1 MGLDQ
6 YAFSTS
12 KQLNVTHDVHGFPA
26 CEVVQATNSY
36 VWRKH
41 SKLQTF
47 MEGVFGERGGLLR
60 EQDYAKYADKNSL
73 TSSFGPPWLSFNCN
87 PILLELEDIANLE
100 ACLMNGGLPESEGGL
115 FFGHQFQDEQ
125 ADRYREQDIEFCAW
139 ARKEFDRGRHVYYDC
154 WW

>member
-12 KQLNVTHDVHGFPA
+12 KQLKVTHDAGYLSCNTP
-26 CEVVQATNSY
+26 EEPQY
-36 VWRKH
+36 QWRKH
-41 SKLQTF
+41 SKLQAF

-60 EQDYAKYADKNSL
+60 EQD
-73 TSSFGPPWLSFNCN
+73 GPPWLSFNCN
-87 PILLELEDIANLE
+87 PILLEPEDIDNLE
-100 ACLMNGGLPESEGGL
+100 ACLTNGGLPESEGGF
-115 FFGHQFQDEQ
+115 FFGHQFQDEA
-125 ADRYREQDIEFCAW
+125 ADEYREQDIEFCAW